1 MAIDYSAVF
10 LIGFLSSFSHCY
22 GMCGGF
28 VVAYAMKT
36 PNDPSATL
44 IRRFLPHAMYNGG
57 RILTYTFLGA
67 WLGLL
72 GGSVRMALH
81 DYQSVV
87 FIAAGIV
94 MIIVGLDFSGI
105 FSISTP
111 KFLPGLSRYTS
122 FVGSLLRRVNYRNL
136 FLYGLVLGFIPCG
149 LVYVAGAKAAATG
162 DPLQGMLTM
171 AIFGLG
177 TLPALFIL
185 GFTTHLIS
193 DSFRRRVFKFAAILV
208 ILFGLWTVW
217 KGTMKL
223 TGHMPAHHGH
233 MAVVVSD

>member
-1 MAIDYSAVF
+1 MAFDFSAIF

-28 VVAYAMKT
+28 VIAYAVKVPEHT
-36 PNDPSATL
+36 KWFSWKRL
-44 IRRFLPHAMYNGG
+44 IPHLLYNGG
-57 RILTYTFLGA
+57 RIMTYTFLGA

-72 GGSVRMALH
+72 GGSVRFALQ

-87 FIAAGIV
+87 FILAGIV
-94 MIIVGLDFSGI
+94 MILVGLDLSGLV
-105 FSISTP
+105 SISSP
-111 KFLPGLSRYTS
+111 RFLPGLNRYTT
-122 FVGSLLRRVNYRNL
+122 FVGSLIRKINYRNL

-149 LVYVAGAKAAATG
+149 LVYVAGAQAAATG
-162 DPLQGMLTM
+162 NPLEGMIIM

-185 GFTTHLIS
+185 GLTANLIS
-193 DSFRRRVFKFAAILV
+193 DQFRRRVFKVAALVV

-217 KGTMKL
+217 KGAMKL
-223 TGHMPAHHGH
+223 TGHMPQHSRMHVIDHH
-233 MAVVVSD
+233 